1 MPLTPLQ
8 IPSGVFRNGTDMQS
22 AGRWRDASLVRWSN
36 NVMQPVGGW
45 TLRSTITSD
54 PIRGTHAWR
63 DLSGDR
69 FIAAGTA
76 NGLFIAPAS
85 GTPVAIT
92 PTGYTAGNVDATSNR
107 GYSGGTYG
115 TAYYGVQRPEG
126 GTLED
131 CTSWSVDNWGEYL
144 VACANT
150 DGYIYEWTLN
160 TSNPAAIVSNAPT
173 DNLGILVTEER
184 FIFALGAGGNPRK
197 VQWCDREDNT
207 TWTPA
212 ATNEAGDI
220 ELQTSGQIETAI
232 RTRGQTLIITDID
245 AHTARYIGPP
255 YVYGFERVGT
265 SCGIIS
271 RQAAADVDMG
281 VFWMGNGGF
290 FRFDGNLVSE
300 IPCDVHDYVFGDINT
315 SQKSKT
321 WAFTNGQFGEI
332 WWFYASS
339 NSTEIDRYVA
349 FDYKE
354 NHWLIGNLSR
364 TTGASRG
371 VFEYPMLMDAA
382 GAMYDHEV
390 GLSYAVSGTEQSVFA
405 ESGPIS
411 IGNGDNIMQVTD
423 LIPDEKTQ
431 GDVDVIFKSRY
442 YPNDTEYT
450 HGPYTPS
457 SPTAVRFSGR
467 QIRMRVEGD
476 TPYAAWRVG
485 TMRVDAKAGGRR

>member
-173 DNLGILVTEER
+173 NNLGILVTEER

-207 TWTPA
+207 TWTAA
-212 ATNEAGDI
+212 ATNEAGDL
-220 ELQTSGQIETAI
+220 ELQTSGRIMQGI
-232 RTRGQTLIITDID
+232 RVRSQALILTDID
-245 AHTARYIGPP
+245 AHTASYQGPP
-255 YVYGFERVGT
+255 FVYGFERVGS
-265 SCGIIS
+265 SCGAIS
-271 RQAAADVDMG
+271 RHAAAAADIG
-281 VFWMGNGGF
+281 AFWMGRESF
-290 FRFDGNLVSE
+290 FMYRGNTVEAL
-300 IPCDVHDYVFGDINT
+300 PCDVADYVFNDIN
-315 SQKSKT
+315 SDQKSKVH
-321 WAFTNGQFGEI
+321 AVTNGRHSEI
-332 WWFYASS
+332 WWFYPSS
-339 NSTEIDRYVA
+339 SSTECDKYVSYNYREGHWMIGDLDRTSGV
-349 FDYKE
+349 D
-354 NHWLIGNLSR
+354 N
-364 TTGASRG
+364 G
-371 VFEYPMLMDAA
+371 VFENPIWFSPA
-382 GAMYDHEV
+382 GKAYNQEV
-390 GLSYAVSGTEQSVFA
+390 AQNHDGASIFA

-411 IGNGDNIMQVTD
+411 IGSGDQVMSVTQM
-423 LIPDEKTQ
+423 IPDEKTQ
-431 GDVDVIFKSRY
+431 GQVTTSFKTRF
-442 YPNDTEYT
+442 YPNDTERTY
-450 HGPYTPS
+450 GPFTMS
-457 SPTAVRFSGR
+457 NPTSMRFMGR
-467 QIRMRVEGD
+467 QVRMRVIGSD
-476 TPYAAWRVG
+476 LNDWRFG
-485 TMRVDAKAGGRR
+485 IPRLETKARGGR